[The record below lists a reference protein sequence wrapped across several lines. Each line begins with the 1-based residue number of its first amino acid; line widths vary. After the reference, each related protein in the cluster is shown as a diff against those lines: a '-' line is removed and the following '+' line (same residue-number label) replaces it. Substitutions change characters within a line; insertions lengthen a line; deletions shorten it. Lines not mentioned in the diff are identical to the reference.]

1 MPLVLPQSYST
12 GTLRIPLE
20 PKTVGDHMRK
30 RRLGLKML
38 QKDVAAQI
46 GVDTTSI
53 HNWETNVSQPSLE
66 YMPAIIDFVGYNPL
80 PAANTV
86 AEKLVRQRTS
96 LGLSQKESAECLG
109 VDPSTLAKWERGER
123 EPAGTLLNRVKSF
136 LADGEEQVR
145 GERLVG

>member
-1 MPLVLPQSYST
+1 
-12 GTLRIPLE
+12 
-20 PKTVGDHMRK
+20 MRK

-80 PAANTV
+80 PAAKTW
-86 AEKLVRQRTS
+86 A
-96 LGLSQKESAECLG
+96 
-109 VDPSTLAKWERGER
+109 
-123 EPAGTLLNRVKSF
+123 
-136 LADGEEQVR
+136 
-145 GERLVG
+145 ERLVRHRVSLGITQGDAARRIGVDQATQAKWNAESARRRESSRSGRRGS